1 MVVVF
6 SCQVVPNSLQPHG
19 LQHNRLPCSSP
30 SSGVSP
36 SSCPLNQW
44 CHPIISSS
52 VIPFSFCPQF
62 FTASGSLPTSQ
73 LFTSGGQS
81 IGASAT
87 FLRCH
92 CLPLPF
98 PACPHPIYLDSWTT
112 HSRFLCNTFLYSIG
126 FYFHHQTHIHNWVLF
141 QLWPS
146 HFILSGAISS
156 CPLLF
161 PSSILDTF
169 WPRRLI
175 FWCHNFLPC
184 HTGHGVLIASKL
196 EWFAIISF
204 SEVLP

>member
-1 MVVVF
+1 MNPQNVCVFYICMVVVF

-52 VIPFSFCPQF
+52 VIPLSFCPQS
-62 FTASGSLPTSQ
+62 FTASGSLPMSQ

-87 FLRCH
+87 FLRCQ
-92 CLPLPF
+92 CLPLPS
-98 PACPHPIYLDSWTT
+98 PAWPHPIYLDSWTT

-126 FYFHHQTHIHNWVLF
+126 FYFLPKGSITHAYLRSFIALPLRNLF
-141 QLWPS
+141 LWHVSRKLIQL
-146 HFILSGAISS
+146 L
-156 CPLLF
+156 
-161 PSSILDTF
+161 
-169 WPRRLI
+169 
-175 FWCHNFLPC
+175 N
-184 HTGHGVLIASKL
+184 
-196 EWFAIISF
+196 
-204 SEVLP
+204 